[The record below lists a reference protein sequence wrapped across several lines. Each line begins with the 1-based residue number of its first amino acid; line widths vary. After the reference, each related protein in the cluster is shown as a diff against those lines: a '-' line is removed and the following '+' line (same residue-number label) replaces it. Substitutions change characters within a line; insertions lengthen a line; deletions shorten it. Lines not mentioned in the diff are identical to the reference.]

1 MKRIIITLLL
11 LISGITVISEGGGD
25 PNESGYEFFLPRYDI
40 CGWPVGGC
48 N

>member
-11 LISGITVISEGGGD
+11 LISGITVISEGGNPD
-25 PNESGYEFFLPRYDI
+25 ESGYEFILPRYDM